1 MANKVTF
8 GLEKVHIA
16 FKGTAQ
22 TESIQVTAPCTTDG
36 EITVTVTAATLLG
49 GDSPASVVVPLA
61 AETHTS
67 VSKVASTIVNA
78 LNNDDT
84 ISAVFRATHSGG
96 AITLAT
102 KVAQANDATLDI
114 AVIVGL
120 TGVTV
125 GASTAVT
132 AGTTSWGAPVAIPG
146 AVRFTPTP
154 QGQETKFYADN
165 GLYYTATSNDGYT
178 AELEAALIPDS
189 VQSEMLGWRIDA
201 NGMLIEVADG
211 VQKEFAL
218 MGQVLGDDKN
228 RRFVYYQCKAARPAK
243 EHATKGEAIEPK
255 TDVLVL
261 IITPVVIDDE
271 KVVKGTIELNATNSA
286 AYNAFF
292 DAVTA
297 PAAVV

>member
-22 TESIQVTAPCTTDG
+22 TESIQVTAPCTADG

-189 VQSEMLGWRIDA
+189 VQSEMLGWRIDV

-297 PAAVV
+297 PAVV

>member
-189 VQSEMLGWRIDA
+189 VQSEMLGWRIDV

-297 PAAVV
+297 PAVV

>member
-243 EHATKGEAIEPK
+243 EHTTKGEAIEPK

>member
-22 TESIQVTAPCTTDG
+22 TESIQVTAPCTADG

-271 KVVKGTIELNATNSA
+271 KVVKGTMELNATNSA

-297 PAAVV
+297 PAVV